1 MDAGQGIGAGGFRLE
16 SYRAEEA
23 ALVDPAGTAFSS
35 AMGGINGARTYVAA
49 MCAGM
54 LAAAIDLALGYGLSR
69 RAFGQPLAELQGW
82 RWSLVHAETDLAAL
96 RLLTY
101 RAARRVDAGEPADED
116 AARAK
121 KFAGDRTLAHLSAC
135 IQAMGANGLRGAS
148 AVASP
153 GGRKDRLFYR
163 RYHRDDERAAGEAA
177 RGATRSVSRE
187 RGVTRAIDKVTA
199 DSHRIMLAA

>member
-1 MDAGQGIGAGGFRLE
+1 MVEADRAGFVREPAFDLDEGQGIGAGGFRLE
-16 SYRAEEA
+16 GYRAEEA
-23 ALVDPAGTAFSS
+23 ALVDPPGKAFSS

-54 LAAAIDLALGYGLSR
+54 LAAAINLALGYGLSR

-121 KFAGDRTLAHLSAC
+121 KFAGDRTLVHLSAC
-135 IQAMGANGLRGAS
+135 IQAMGANGLRAELPLLRHLGA
-148 AVASP
+148 AKIACFTDGTTEMMNERLAKLLVA
-153 GGRKDRLFYR
+153 R
-163 RYHRDDERAAGEAA
+163 REA
-177 RGATRSVSRE
+177 
-187 RGVTRAIDKVTA
+187 
-199 DSHRIMLAA
+199 